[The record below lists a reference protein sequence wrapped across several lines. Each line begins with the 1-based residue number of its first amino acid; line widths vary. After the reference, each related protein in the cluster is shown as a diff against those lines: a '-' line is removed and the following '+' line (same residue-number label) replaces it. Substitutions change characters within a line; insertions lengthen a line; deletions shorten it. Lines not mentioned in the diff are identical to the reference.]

1 MKATPTEYKGVV
13 YRSKSEAQFA
23 LWLHWVHQGFD
34 QHILNADD
42 RKHKMTQDGCTGFE
56 YEPKLPGEFQC
67 DFMTWRTAF
76 RSGFVFPKLLFCFIE
91 YKPTRP
97 TETYIKNWLKKAN
110 TCRQSIALSREVSGV
125 FEFRIY
131 YGSAYSQDGG
141 IITLLSDGS
150 SQERKSN
157 WCENIRGYMLGYR
170 FDLPKEL
177 VS

>member
-1 MKATPTEYKGVV
+1 MKARPTEYKGVE

-23 LWLHWVHQGFD
+23 LWLHWVHQGYD
-34 QHILNADD
+34 QNIVGVDE
-42 RKHKMTQDGCTGFE
+42 RKHRITQDGCTGFE

-76 RSGFVFPKLLFCFIE
+76 KNGFVFPRLLFCFIE

-97 TETYIKNWLKKAN
+97 TETYIRDWLKKAN
-110 TCRQSIALSREVSGV
+110 NCCRSISLSRDTDGI

-141 IITLLSDGS
+141 IVVLHSDGS
-150 SQERKSN
+150 IEEQNTN
-157 WCENIRGYMLGYR
+157 WCEKLRGHMLAYR
-170 FDLPKEL
+170 FDLQKEFA
-177 VS
+177 S